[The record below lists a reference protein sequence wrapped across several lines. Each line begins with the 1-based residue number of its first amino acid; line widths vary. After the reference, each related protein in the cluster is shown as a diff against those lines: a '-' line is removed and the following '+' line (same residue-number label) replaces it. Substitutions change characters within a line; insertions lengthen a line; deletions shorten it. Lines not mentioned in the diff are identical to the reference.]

1 MGKIGYLLKRIK
13 TMDKKAMF
21 DKIDSIHKKT
31 GKSKTYLLYDMFKC
45 ARKYGA
51 GYMDYDL
58 FEMYNLTPEQRDTYI
73 TRGRNNELVGKYNN
87 KDYFHIFENKDEF
100 NTLFKD
106 YIKRDWIKVNGL
118 PKEDVIAFMKK
129 HNEFMAKPVD
139 GGCGHG
145 IVKININ
152 EEKYGDKSFNEALK
166 SNYDSLGIKNTDNNK
181 DNVLEALYNKLVENG
196 NNFELE
202 EVIKQHPEVNKIYS
216 GAINTVRVVTILK
229 DNVPHVICAYFRIGN
244 GKFVDNFNSG
254 GMVAPVNEVTGE
266 VMDKAVD
273 KNKNLY
279 ETHPQTGT
287 QIKGFKFPDW
297 DKAIAMCKEASKIVP
312 QMGYIGWDVCFT
324 PNGPIFVE
332 GNEFPGHDIY
342 QLPEH
347 TPNKIGMMPKFN
359 I

>member
-1 MGKIGYLLKRIK
+1 
-13 TMDKKAMF
+13 MF
-21 DKIDSIHKKT
+21 EKVNSIHKKT
-31 GKSKTYLLYDMFKC
+31 GKSKIYLLCDMLKC

-73 TRGRNNELVGKYNN
+73 TRGRNNEIVSKYNDKN
-87 KDYFHIFENKDEF
+87 YFHIFENKNVF
-100 NTLFKD
+100 NELFKD
-106 YIKRDWIKVNGL
+106 YIKREWVDVKDT
-118 PKEDVIAFMKK
+118 PKENVIAFMQR
-129 HNEFMAKPVD
+129 HPVFMAKPVD

-145 IVKININ
+145 IEKIDTSQYSSLD
-152 EEKYGDKSFNEALK
+152 EV
-166 SNYDSLGIKNTDNNK
+166 YD
-181 DNVLEALYNKLVENG
+181 KLVQGN

-202 EVIKQHPEVNKIYS
+202 EVIKQHPAVSAIYPD
-216 GAINTVRVVTILK
+216 AINTVRVVTILK
-229 DNVPHVICAYFRIGN
+229 DGIPHVICAYFRIGN

-254 GMVAPVNEVTGE
+254 GMVAPVNEITGE
-266 VMDKAVD
+266 VMDRAID
-273 KNKNLY
+273 KKKNLY
-279 ETHPQTGT
+279 ETHPQTGAK
-287 QIKGFKFPDW
+287 IKGFKFPDW
-297 DKAIAMCKEASKIVP
+297 DKAIEMCKKAAKVVP

-324 PNGPIFVE
+324 PDGPIFVE

>member
-1 MGKIGYLLKRIK
+1 MGNIKYILKRLK

-31 GKSKTYLLYDMFKC
+31 GKSKLFLLYDMQKC

-58 FEMYNLTPEQRDTYI
+58 FEMYNLNAKQRDTYI
-73 TRGRNNELVGKYNN
+73 TRGRNNAIVAKYND
-87 KDYFHIFENKDEF
+87 KAYFHIFENKDEF

-106 YIKRDWIKVNGL
+106 YIKRDWIKVKDE
-118 PKEDVIAFMKK
+118 PKENVIAFMKK
-129 HNEFMAKPVD
+129 HNEFMAKPID

-145 IVKININ
+145 IEKIKVN
-152 EEKYGDKSFNEALK
+152 EYKSLDE
-166 SNYDSLGIKNTDNNK
+166 
-181 DNVLEALYNKLVENG
+181 LYNKLTEGN

-202 EVIKQHPEVNKIYS
+202 EVIKQHPEVNKIYPD
-216 GAINTVRVVTILK
+216 AINTVRVVTILK
-229 DNVPHVICAYFRIGN
+229 DGIPHVICAYFRIGN

-254 GMVAPVNEVTGE
+254 GMVAPVNEKTGE
-266 VMDKAVD
+266 VIDRAID

-279 ETHPQTGT
+279 ETHPQTGAK
-287 QIKGFKFPDW
+287 IKGFKFPDW
-297 DKAIAMCKEASKIVP
+297 DKAINMCKEAAKVVP

-324 PNGPIFVE
+324 PDGPIFVE

-359 I
+359 V

>member
-1 MGKIGYLLKRIK
+1 MGKIKYILKRLK
-13 TMDKKAMF
+13 EMDKKAMF
-21 DKIDSIHKKT
+21 EKIDSIHKKT
-31 GKSKTYLLYDMFKC
+31 GKSKIYLLYDMQKC

-58 FEMYNLTPEQRDTYI
+58 FEMYNLNKEQRDTYI
-73 TRGRNNELVGKYNN
+73 TRGRNNEIVRKYNN
-87 KDYFHIFENKDEF
+87 KEYFHIFENKDEF

-106 YIKRDWIKVNGL
+106 YIKRDWIKVKDT
-118 PKEDVIAFMKK
+118 PKEKVIAFMEK
-129 HNEFMAKPVD
+129 HNEFMAKPID

-145 IVKININ
+145 IEKINTAN
-152 EEKYGDKSFNEALK
+152 YKSLDEVYDKLTEGN
-166 SNYDSLGIKNTDNNK
+166 
-181 DNVLEALYNKLVENG
+181 

-202 EVIKQHPEVNKIYS
+202 EVIKQHSEVSKIYPD
-216 GAINTVRVVTILK
+216 AINTVRVVTTLK

-244 GKFVDNFNSG
+244 GKYVDNFNSG
-254 GMVAPVNEVTGE
+254 GMVAPVNELTGE
-266 VMDKAVD
+266 VVDRAIDK
-273 KNKNLY
+273 KKNLY
-279 ETHPQTGT
+279 ENHPQTGAK
-287 QIKGFKFPDW
+287 IKGFKFPDW
-297 DKAIAMCKEASKIVP
+297 DKAISMCKEASKVVP

>member
-1 MGKIGYLLKRIK
+1 MRRVTYLLKRISE
-13 TMDKKAMF
+13 MDKKAMWE
-21 DKIDSIHKKT
+21 KVKEIHKKT
-31 GKSKTYLLYDMFKC
+31 GKSKLYLLYDLQKC

-58 FEMYNLTPEQRDTYI
+58 FEMYNLTSEQRDTYI
-73 TRGRNNELVGKYNN
+73 TRERNNQLVTKYND
-87 KDYFHIFENKDEF
+87 KSYFHLFENKNEF
-100 NTLFKD
+100 NELFKD
-106 YIKRDWIKVNGL
+106 YIKREWINI
-118 PKEDVIAFMKK
+118 KETSKEEVIAFMHR
-129 HNEFMAKPVD
+129 HNIFMAKPVD

-145 IVKININ
+145 IEKIDTN
-152 EEKYGDKSFNEALK
+152 EYS
-166 SNYDSLGIKNTDNNK
+166 SLDE
-181 DNVLEALYNKLVENG
+181 VYHKLVEGN

-202 EVIKQHPEVNKIYS
+202 EVIKQHPAVSAIYPD
-216 GAINTVRVVTILK
+216 AINTVRIVTILK
-229 DNVPHVICAYFRIGN
+229 DGVAHVICAYFRIGN

-266 VMDKAVD
+266 VMDRAID
-273 KNKNLY
+273 KKKNLY
-279 ETHPQTGT
+279 ETHPQTGAK
-287 QIKGFKFPDW
+287 IKGFKFPDW
-297 DKAIAMCKEASKIVP
+297 DKAIEMCKKAATVVP

-324 PNGPIFVE
+324 PDGPIFVE

>member
-1 MGKIGYLLKRIK
+1 MGNIKYIFKRLK
-13 TMDKKAMF
+13 TMDKKALF
-21 DKIDSIHKKT
+21 DKVDSIHKKT
-31 GKSKTYLLYDMFKC
+31 GKSKLFLLCDMAKC

-73 TRGRNNELVGKYNN
+73 TRGRNNDIVAKYND
-87 KDYFHIFENKDEF
+87 KSYFHIFENKNEF
-100 NTLFKD
+100 NEIFKD
-106 YIKRDWIKVNGL
+106 YIKRDWINVKGT
-118 PKEDVIAFMKK
+118 PKEDVIEFIKR
-129 HNEFMAKPVD
+129 HPRFMAKPID

-145 IVKININ
+145 IEKIDSS
-152 EEKYGDKSFNEALK
+152 EYPSLDAV
-166 SNYDSLGIKNTDNNK
+166 YD
-181 DNVLEALYNKLVENG
+181 KLVEGN

-202 EVIKQHPEVNKIYS
+202 EIIKQHSAVAAIYPD
-216 GAINTVRVVTILK
+216 AINTVRVVTILK
-229 DNVPHVICAYFRIGN
+229 NGVPNVICAYFRIGN

-254 GMVAPVNEVTGE
+254 GMVAPVNEFTGE
-266 VMDKAVD
+266 VMDKAID

-279 ETHPQTGT
+279 ETHPQTGAK
-287 QIKGFKFPDW
+287 IKGFKFPDW
-297 DKAIAMCKEASKIVP
+297 DKAIAMCKEAAKIVP

-324 PNGPIFVE
+324 PDGPIFVE

>member
-1 MGKIGYLLKRIK
+1 MGNIKYILKRLK
-13 TMDKKAMF
+13 TMDKKALF

-31 GKSKTYLLYDMFKC
+31 GKSKLFLLCDMAKC

-73 TRGRNNELVGKYNN
+73 TRGRNNEIVAKYND
-87 KDYFHIFENKDEF
+87 KSYFHIFENKNEF
-100 NTLFKD
+100 NEVFKD
-106 YIKRDWIKVNGL
+106 YIKRDWINVKGT

-129 HNEFMAKPVD
+129 HPQFMAKPVD

-145 IVKININ
+145 IEKIDST
-152 EEKYGDKSFNEALK
+152 EYPSLDAV
-166 SNYDSLGIKNTDNNK
+166 YD
-181 DNVLEALYNKLVENG
+181 KLVEGN

-202 EVIKQHPEVNKIYS
+202 EIIKQNSSVAAIYPD
-216 GAINTVRVVTILK
+216 AINTVRVVTILK
-229 DNVPHVICAYFRIGN
+229 NGVPNVICAYFRIGN

-254 GMVAPVNEVTGE
+254 GMVAPVNEFTGE
-266 VMDKAVD
+266 VMDRAID

-279 ETHPQTGT
+279 ETHPQTGAK
-287 QIKGFKFPDW
+287 IKGFKFPDW
-297 DKAIAMCKEASKIVP
+297 DKAIAMCKEAAKIVP

-324 PNGPIFVE
+324 PDGPIFVE

>member
-1 MGKIGYLLKRIK
+1 MGNIKYIFKRLK

-21 DKIDSIHKKT
+21 EKIDSIHKKT
-31 GKSKTYLLYDMFKC
+31 GKSKLYLLFDMQRC

-73 TRGRNNELVGKYNN
+73 TRGRNNELVAKYNN
-87 KDYFHIFENKDEF
+87 KEYFHLFENKNEF
-100 NTLFKD
+100 NELFKD
-106 YIKRDWIKVNGL
+106 YIKREWINVKDT
-118 PKEDVIAFMKK
+118 PKEDVVAFMQR
-129 HNEFMAKPVD
+129 HPVFMAKPID

-145 IVKININ
+145 IEKIDTS
-152 EEKYGDKSFNEALK
+152 EYS
-166 SNYDSLGIKNTDNNK
+166 SLDE
-181 DNVLEALYNKLVENG
+181 VYNKLVEGN

-202 EVIKQHPEVNKIYS
+202 EVIKQHPAVSAIYPD
-216 GAINTVRVVTILK
+216 AINTVRVVTILK
-229 DNVPHVICAYFRIGN
+229 DGVAHVICAYFRIGN

-266 VMDKAVD
+266 VIDRAIDK
-273 KNKNLY
+273 KKNLY
-279 ETHPQTGT
+279 ETHPQTGSK
-287 QIKGFKFPDW
+287 IKGFKFPYW
-297 DKAIAMCKEASKIVP
+297 EEALKMCKEAAKVVP
-312 QMGYIGWDVCFT
+312 QMGYVGWDVCFT
-324 PNGPIFVE
+324 PDGPIFVE